1 MGWSSPAAVCSDI
14 TASWQGGMSISSRVT
29 ESCCVLV
36 FAVGVKAK
44 ESRWFSHEGDEG
56 VIVAAVPLTL
66 RVSALGSRAQV
77 TQTPCLS
84 EQESDKGTVK
94 SKLHI
99 PAEEE
104 IKVQIVKEVCVVSQ
118 LVSDSK

>member
-1 MGWSSPAAVCSDI
+1 
-14 TASWQGGMSISSRVT
+14 MSISSRVT

-36 FAVGVKAK
+36 FAVGVKAE

-56 VIVAAVPLTL
+56 VIVVAVPLTL

-84 EQESDKGTVK
+84 EQESDKETVK